1 MKEERKK
8 NPFLS
13 FRLTAGKKQRK
24 REGEREALFLS
35 ISHNS
40 DKSGMQEGFQEK
52 KKGGERMKKVEKH
65 LTAEQIQQLHG

>member
-1 MKEERKK
+1 MKEERKKK

-24 REGEREALFLS
+24 RERERETKLLS
-35 ISHNS
+35 LSLSHNS

-52 KKGGERMKKVEKH
+52 KKGGKE
-65 LTAEQIQQLHG
+65 